1 MFKSHSPTLEAFSNI
16 IELCERG
23 GGVLDIEIELFI
35 VFCGEV

>member
-16 IELCERG
+16 IELSER